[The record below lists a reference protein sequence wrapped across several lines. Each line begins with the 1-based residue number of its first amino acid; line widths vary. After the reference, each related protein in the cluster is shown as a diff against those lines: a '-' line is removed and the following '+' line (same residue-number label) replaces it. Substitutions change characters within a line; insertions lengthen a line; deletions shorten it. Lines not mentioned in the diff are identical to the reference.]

1 MLKQKISAVLVALL
15 VFVQVFN
22 GFGQWSAANA
32 AGITGS
38 ILDSVTLAVYDKA
51 GNVVTDNVYEQ
62 GSKVQVDYNWSLPNG
77 HGYKDGDTFSFTL
90 PAEFLLFNN
99 ISGPLLIESDD
110 VGSFT
115 VNKDTRQ
122 VLMTFNS
129 YIETHD
135 DVRGILTIK
144 TQFDKQKMTGS
155 TLQKIKIPIK
165 SGEQIISL
173 QFKPNV
179 ASTIGKSGVPQ
190 GYNAKNI
197 DWTVDVNKELKSV
210 ENAVMTDPLPAG
222 LSAPVTAAVYA
233 LDVNLDGTVVQ
244 GALVDPGKYSLD
256 TSGGTV
262 KVSFADSPITTAYRI
277 QFTTPLT
284 DGSPASFTNTATFKG
299 SNQSAVS
306 ASTTVTVQR
315 GSALSKSS
323 TSYDAATQTIG
334 WAIKYNYN
342 ERNIS
347 QTNAVLTDLFDDVH
361 ELTANSVHVYPVT
374 LDSAGSE
381 TVGGEIPAGDYTVTP
396 ASATGKNGFKLQF
409 NQAVTGAYKITYET
423 KTADRVI
430 ADGTV
435 NNKVTSGSGDSATG
449 SRPVKQLV
457 LVKTMDTANYQD
469 KTAAWTLTVNGDKQP
484 MTDVVVTDAFPNKGM
499 KIVPG
504 TFKVKQG
511 STVLNSPADYTLDG
525 TVTEDS
531 GFKLTFAGPLSE
543 TVTISYKTEYNF
555 DWITPPGSTKNFVNN
570 ADITWKDSTSTAQ
583 TKSVSATFTPRNEAK
598 NNGFK
603 NGAYNAST
611 KQLSWTIGV
620 NYNSK
625 PLSSA
630 SVEDLLESKQT
641 LVPGSLALYTMN
653 IAANGN
659 PSLGTIIDSSEYS
672 YSVDSANKLAVSLLN
687 PSSTPFYITYKTSL
701 DGELIDSTVSNTA
714 ELFDAATPVS
724 EKLTA
729 KVTIPKGGEYVNK
742 TGSQSGDKINWTIN
756 INRGQ
761 STVADAKIVDT
772 PTENQL
778 LLPESFRLY
787 TTNVAANG
795 DVVKSAE
802 AVKGTDYNLV
812 IRTDDD
818 GKQTFE
824 LNFLNEITAPYV
836 LEYQSLIV
844 ANDQDTVSNKVSF
857 SGNNVSVVSKE
868 TTNSIVVGVS
878 SGSGTGSGIRG
889 SLTVQKSD
897 AADSS
902 HKLQGAVFELYR
914 KSGSSRSLI
923 DSGTTDSTGT
933 LVFKKLLAGDYI
945 IKEKTAP
952 SGYVLDTTDRPVTI
966 NSTAGFTLNVTNA
979 KVSVPTPTPPVT
991 PTPTPPVT
999 PTPTPPVTPTPTPPV
1014 TPTPTPPVTPTP
1026 TPKVTPTPTPP
1037 VTPTP
1042 TPPVTPTP
1050 TPPVT
1055 PTPTPPVTPTPTPSV
1070 TPTPTPS
1077 SSPSD
1082 DDSSE
1087 TPTPTPTPS
1096 VTPTPT
1102 PSVTP
1107 TPTPSVTPGPTPS
1120 VTPGPTPSETP
1131 APTPSVTP
1139 TPGPTSS
1146 PVTGKVTTDKDTPIG
1161 GKVVVPEGQKPFI
1174 GKQPE
1179 HGKVSIDENGRWTY
1193 TPDPGYTGKDRFTV
1207 AARDSQGNETV
1218 LALLDVTVQTKPV
1231 SGQQNPDTP
1240 AALLP
1245 QTGEYGRWYIQAA
1258 GLALIALGLLWR
1270 RKLTV
1275 KK

>member
-1 MLKQKISAVLVALL
+1 MLKQKISAALVALL

-62 GSKVQVDYNWSLPNG
+62 GSKVQVDYHWSLPDG
-77 HGYKDGDTFSFTL
+77 HGYKDGDTFRFTL
-90 PAEFLLFNN
+90 PTEFLLFNN

-122 VLMTFNS
+122 VVMTFNS

-135 DVRGILTIK
+135 DVRGILTIQ
-144 TQFDKQKMTGS
+144 TQFDKQKITGS

-165 SGEQIISL
+165 GGEQVISL

-190 GYNAKNI
+190 GYNAKHI

-222 LSAPVTAAVYA
+222 LSVPVTAAVYN

-244 GALVDPGKYSLD
+244 GALVDPGKYTLD

-262 KVSFADSPITTAYRI
+262 KVSFADSPITTAYRV
-277 QFTTPLT
+277 QFTTPVT
-284 DGSPASFTNTATFKG
+284 DGSPATFNNTATFKG

-306 ASTTVTVQR
+306 ASATVTVQR

-323 TSYDAATQTIG
+323 VSYDAATQTIG

-342 ERNIS
+342 ERAIS
-347 QTNAVLTDLFDDVH
+347 QTNAVLTDLFDNAH
-361 ELTANSVHVYPVT
+361 ELVANSVKVYPVT
-374 LDSAGSE
+374 LDNAGNE
-381 TVGGEIPAGDYTVTP
+381 TVGGEIPAGDYTVTS
-396 ASATGKNGFKLQF
+396 ASAAGKNGFKLQF
-409 NQAVTGAYKITYET
+409 NQPVSTAYKVAYQT

-430 ADGTV
+430 ADGTIA
-435 NNKVTSGSGDSATG
+435 NKVTSGSGDSATD
-449 SRPVKQLV
+449 SRTIKQVV
-457 LVKTMDTANYQD
+457 LIKSMDAANYQD
-469 KTAAWTLTVNGDKQP
+469 KTASWTLTVNGDKQP
-484 MTDVVVTDAFPNKGM
+484 MSEVVITDAFPNKGM

-511 STVLNSPADYTLDG
+511 STVLNSPGDYTLDG

-531 GFKLTFAGPLSE
+531 GFKLTFAGPFSE

-570 ADITWKDSTSTAQ
+570 AGITWKDSTSAAQ
-583 TKSVSATFTPRNEAK
+583 TKSVSATFTPRSEAK

-603 NGAYNAST
+603 NGSYNAST

-620 NYNSK
+620 NYNGK
-625 PLSSA
+625 PLTSP

-672 YSVDSANKLAVSLLN
+672 YSVDSANKLVVTLLK
-687 PSSTPFYITYKTSL
+687 PSSTPFYIVYKTSL
-701 DGELIDSTVSNTA
+701 DGELIDSTVNNTA
-714 ELFDAATPVS
+714 ELFDATAPVS

-742 TGSQSGDKINWTIN
+742 TGSQSGDKINWTIH

-778 LLPESFRLY
+778 LMPESFRLY
-787 TTNVAANG
+787 TTTVAANG
-795 DVVKSAE
+795 DVVKSTE
-802 AVKGTDYNLV
+802 AAKGNDYKLV
-812 IRTDDD
+812 ILTDDD

-824 LNFLNEITAPYV
+824 LSFLHEITAPYV
-836 LEYQSLIV
+836 LDYQSLIV

-868 TTNSIVVGVS
+868 TTDSIIVGVS

-889 SLTVQKSD
+889 SLTVKKTD

-902 HKLQGAVFELYR
+902 HLLQGAVFELYR

-933 LVFKKLLAGDYI
+933 LIFKKLLAGDYI
-945 IKEKTAP
+945 IKEKAAP
-952 SGYVLDTTDRPVTI
+952 SGYVLDNTDRPVTI

-979 KVSVPTPTPPVT
+979 KVSVPTPTPTPPVT

-1026 TPKVTPTPTPP
+1026 TP
-1037 VTPTP
+1037 
-1042 TPPVTPTP
+1042 
-1050 TPPVT
+1050 PVT
-1055 PTPTPPVTPTPTPSV
+1055 PTPTPPVTPTPTPSSSPSDNSSSETPTPTPTPSV

-1077 SSPSD
+1077 I
-1082 DDSSE
+1082 
-1087 TPTPTPTPS
+1087 TPTPTPS

-1107 TPTPSVTPGPTPS
+1107 TPTPSVTPTPTPP
-1120 VTPGPTPSETP
+1120 VTPT
-1131 APTPSVTP
+1131 PTPSVTP
-1139 TPGPTSS
+1139 TPEPTSS
-1146 PVTGKVTTDKDTPIG
+1146 PAAGKVTTDKDTPTG
-1161 GKVVVPEGQKPFI
+1161 GKVDVPEGQKPLI

-1179 HGKVSIDENGRWTY
+1179 HGKVTIDENGRWTY

-1207 AARDSQGNETV
+1207 AAKDSQGNETT
-1218 LALLDVTVQTKPV
+1218 LALLDVTVQTKPIT
-1231 SGQQNPDTP
+1231 GQGNLP
-1240 AALLP
+1240 AAVLP
-1245 QTGEYGRWYIQAA
+1245 QTGETGRWSVQAA
-1258 GLALIALGLLWR
+1258 GIALIVLGLLWR
-1270 RKLTV
+1270 RKLAL

>member
-1 MLKQKISAVLVALL
+1 MLKQKISAALVALL

-32 AGITGS
+32 ASITGS
-38 ILDSVTLAVYDKA
+38 ILDSVTLDVYDKS
-51 GNVVTDNVYEQ
+51 GNVVTNDVYEQ
-62 GSKVQVDYNWSLPNG
+62 GSKVQVDYHWSLPDG
-77 HGYKDGDTFSFTL
+77 HGYKDGDTFKFTL

-122 VLMTFNS
+122 VVMTFNS

-135 DVRGILTIK
+135 DVRGILTLK
-144 TQFDKQKMTGS
+144 TQFDKQTITGS
-155 TLQKIKIPIK
+155 TLQKIKFPIK
-165 SGEQIISL
+165 GGEQIISL

-222 LSAPVTAAVYA
+222 LSVPVTAAVYA

-244 GALVDPGKYSLD
+244 GALVDPGKYTLD

-262 KVSFADSPITTAYRI
+262 KVSFADNPITTAYRI

-284 DGSPASFTNTATFKG
+284 DNAPAAFNNTATFKG
-299 SNQSAVS
+299 SNQNAVS
-306 ASTTVTVQR
+306 AGASVTVQR
-315 GSALSKSS
+315 GSALGKSS
-323 TSYDAATQTIG
+323 VSYDAATQTID

-342 ERNIS
+342 ERAIS

-361 ELTANSVHVYPVT
+361 ELVANSVKVYPVT
-374 LDSAGSE
+374 LDNAGNESVGSE
-381 TVGGEIPAGDYTVTP
+381 ISAGDYTVTS
-396 ASATGKNGFKLQF
+396 ASAAGKNGFKLQF
-409 NQAVTGAYKITYET
+409 NQPVTGAYKITYQT

-449 SRPVKQLV
+449 TRPVKQVV
-457 LVKTMDTANYQD
+457 LVKTMDAANYQD
-469 KTAAWTLTVNGDKQP
+469 KTASWTLTVNGDKQP
-484 MTDVVVTDAFPNKGM
+484 MSEVVITDAFPNKGM

-570 ADITWKDSTSTAQ
+570 ADITWKDSTSAAQ
-583 TKSVSATFTPRNEAK
+583 TKSVSAVFTPRNEAK

-603 NGAYNAST
+603 NGSYNAST

-620 NYNSK
+620 NYNGK
-625 PLSSA
+625 PLNSP

-641 LVPGSLALYTMN
+641 LVPGSLALYKMN

-659 PSLGTIIDSSEYS
+659 PSMGTIIDSSEYS
-672 YSVDSANKLAVSLLN
+672 YSVDNANKLVVTLLN

-714 ELFDAATPVS
+714 ELFDAASPVS

-742 TGSQSGDKINWTIN
+742 SGSQSGDKINWTIN

-761 STVADAKIVDT
+761 STIADAKIVDT

-795 DVVKSAE
+795 DIVKSTE

-812 IRTDDD
+812 ILTDDD

-824 LNFLNEITAPYV
+824 LDFLHEITAPYV
-836 LEYQSLIV
+836 LDYQSLIV

-889 SLTVQKSD
+889 SLTVKKAD

-902 HKLQGAVFELYR
+902 RLLQGAVFELYR
-914 KSGSSRSLI
+914 KSGNSRSLI

-933 LVFKKLLAGDYI
+933 LIFKKLLAGDYI
-945 IKEKTAP
+945 IKEKAAP
-952 SGYVLDTTDRPVTI
+952 SGYVLDNTDRPVTI

-979 KVSVPTPTPPVT
+979 KVSVPTPTP
-991 PTPTPPVT
+991 TPTPPVI
-999 PTPTPPVTPTPTPPV
+999 P
-1014 TPTPTPPVTPTP
+1014 
-1026 TPKVTPTPTPP
+1026 TPTPTPP

-1077 SSPSD
+1077 VTPTPTPTPSSSPSD
-1082 DDSSE
+1082 NSSSE

-1107 TPTPSVTPGPTPS
+1107 TPTPSVTPTPIPS
-1120 VTPGPTPSETP
+1120 VAPTPTPSETP
-1131 APTPSVTP
+1131 TPTPSETP
-1139 TPGPTSS
+1139 TPTPSETPTPEPTSS
-1146 PVTGKVTTDKDTPIG
+1146 PATGKVTTDKDTPIG
-1161 GKVVVPEGQKPFI
+1161 GKVDVPEGQKPLI
-1174 GKQPE
+1174 DKQPE
-1179 HGKVSIDENGRWTY
+1179 HGKVTIDENGRWTY
-1193 TPDPGYTGKDRFTV
+1193 TPNPGYTGKDRFTV
-1207 AARDSQGNETV
+1207 AAKDSQGNETI

-1231 SGQQNPDTP
+1231 PGQGNPP
-1240 AALLP
+1240 AAVLP
-1245 QTGEYGRWYIQAA
+1245 QTGETGRWSVQAA
-1258 GLALIALGLLWR
+1258 GIALIVLGILWR
-1270 RKLTV
+1270 RKLAV